1 MTESLYLKDAYE
13 NYGGWQTVSELI
25 QLGKMNVRD
34 FNKAY
39 DCLKKYNR
47 IMEEVETGHLT
58 EEDLASMWTS
68 IIKATY
74 EEIEDILNI
83 IKLTKGVI

>member
-1 MTESLYLKDAYE
+1 M
-13 NYGGWQTVSELI
+13 ELI

-39 DCLKKYNR
+39 NCLKKYNR
-47 IMEEVETGHLT
+47 IMEEVESERLT

-68 IIKATY
+68 ILKATS
-74 EEIEDILNI
+74 EEIENLLNM
-83 IKLTKGVI
+83 IKLTKGEM